1 MRKNNLRMH
10 LKKRRHTFVTQR
22 NRNQSQSRQT
32 MDFTQGKLT
41 KSEWD
46 GIEVPDSHE
55 EQQVYQLI
63 KDGYHDVAIV
73 RNSSQTLLQYMKIA
87 PSDEMHAHMHE
98 LYFKPHVDEMR
109 EAFALSAFETD
120 TDKKKLVKK
129 ADLIRIQNTT
139 SNLDDQKTK
148 IYEFVVL
155 GLVLNLLNNKFPHMY
170 PHWSEHLQGVSE
182 SKRKRAPPV
191 PAAVPSRPKWMYYY
205 YSICLLRRNSIEH
218 MNPHVNAFI
227 NHVVGL
233 VENDF
238 DPAAFIKKAHDF
250 VEKNEFVFKCS
261 DVKLYEHQ
269 KQIFTVFKNDAAPK
283 LVLYIAPTGT
293 GKTLTPI
300 GLSEHYRVIFV
311 CAARH
316 VGLALAKACISAK
329 KRVAFAFGCGSVDN
343 IRLHYYAAK
352 DVVRDRRTGGI
363 RKVDNSVGDNV
374 EIMISDIKSYRHAMY
389 YMNAFNP
396 LNKLLLYWD
405 EPTIT
410 MDYADHAFHALI
422 KDNWTEN
429 IVPNVVL
436 SSATLP
442 QAAEMAPT
450 IMDFQARFSGAQVH
464 SIVSH
469 DCQKTISLVGKDG
482 YVQLPHLMFERYEDM
497 RASAAHCRAN
507 KTLLRYFDLREVVKF
522 VAHVN
527 EGQLWTS
534 ARYAVE
540 RHFSDISDIN
550 MTNIKTYYL
559 ELLEHVQAD
568 RWPDIWAHFQAQRT
582 RAHASNVNVT
592 AQDAHTMTCGPTLFL
607 ANDVEKIARF
617 ALQIA
622 QIPECVMDDLM
633 EIIDH
638 NNAIKDAME
647 ELEREIEDK
656 MEEGETKDDDKDK
669 GKDKGKVK
677 DKKTNKKADD
687 MRFSPEVRRMQEK
700 MDELRQQVKWG
711 ALNDMFVP
719 NRAEH
724 LKRWAPQLSD
734 AAIATATPFTSRVE
748 PEDVERI
755 MVLPIENIWKV
766 LLMMGI
772 GVMTESNSN
781 KTYTEIM
788 KDLAQNQRLY
798 LIIAST
804 DYIYGTNYQFC
815 HGYLGKDLSDIS
827 QEKIIQAL
835 GRIGRNKL
843 QQEYTIRFR
852 DDAHL
857 LKIFQASAVAK
868 PEVVNMARLLSS

>member
-1 MRKNNLRMH
+1 
-10 LKKRRHTFVTQR
+10 
-22 NRNQSQSRQT
+22 

-46 GIEVPDSHE
+46 SVEVPDSHD
-55 EQQVYQLI
+55 EQQIYQLI
-63 KDGYHDVAIV
+63 KDGYHDVGIV
-73 RNSSQTLLQYMKIA
+73 RNANQSLMQYMKITA
-87 PSDEMHAHMHE
+87 SDEMHAHMYE
-98 LYFKPHVDEMR
+98 LYFKQHVDEMR
-109 EAFALSAFETD
+109 EAFAQSAFETD

-129 ADLIRIQNTT
+129 ADLIRIQNTNG
-139 SNLDDQKTK
+139 NLDDQKTK
-148 IYEFVVL
+148 IYEFVL
-155 GLVLNLLNNKFPHMY
+155 LSLLLNLLNNKFPHMY
-170 PHWSEHLQGVSE
+170 PHWLQGTKKKKVPM
-182 SKRKRAPPV
+182 PP
-191 PAAVPSRPKWMYYY
+191 AVPSRPKWMYYY
-205 YSICLLRRNSIEH
+205 YSISMLMRNSIAH
-218 MNPHVNAFI
+218 LNPHVHAFI
-227 NHVVGL
+227 DHVINL
-233 VENDF
+233 VEADF
-238 DPAAFIKKAHDF
+238 DPAEFIKKAHEF
-250 VEKNEFVFKCS
+250 VEKNEYVFKCG

-269 KQIFTVFKNDAAPK
+269 KQIFTAFKNDATPK

-329 KRVAFAFGCGSVDN
+329 KRIAFAFGCGSVDN

-374 EIMISDIKSYRHAMY
+374 EIMISDIKSYKHAMY

-396 LNKLLLYWD
+396 LHKLLLYWD

-410 MDYADHAFHALI
+410 MDYAEHEFHALI
-422 KDNWTEN
+422 KENWTEN

-442 QAAEMAPT
+442 QQAEMAPT
-450 IMDFQARFSGAQVH
+450 IMDFRARFLNAEVH

-469 DCQKTISLVGKDG
+469 DCQKTITLVNKDG
-482 YVQLPHLMFERYEDM
+482 YVQLPHLMFESYEDM
-497 RASAAHCRAN
+497 QASAAHCRTY
-507 KTLLRYFDLREVVKF
+507 KTLLRYFDLKEVVKF
-522 VAHVN
+522 IAHVN

-534 ARYAVE
+534 SRYAVD
-540 RHFSDISDIN
+540 RHFSDIADIN
-550 MTNIKTYYL
+550 MTNIKAYYL
-559 ELLEHVQAD
+559 ELLENVQAD
-568 RWPDIWAHFQAQRT
+568 RWPAIWAHFQTQRA
-582 RAHASNVNVT
+582 RLHASNVNLT
-592 AQDAHTMTCGPTLFL
+592 AQDAHTLTCGPTLFL

-638 NNAIKDAME
+638 NNVIKDEMESLEHEMEDAME
-647 ELEREIEDK
+647 EGNK
-656 MEEGETKDDDKDK
+656 TGDKDK
-669 GKDKGKVK
+669 NDDKAKNGGKDK
-677 DKKTNKKADD
+677 DKKNNRKMDD
-687 MRFSPEVRRMQEK
+687 MRFSPEVRRLQEK
-700 MDELRQQVKWG
+700 IDELRRQVKWG

-724 LKRWAPQLSD
+724 LKRWAPQLTED
-734 AAIATATPFTSRVE
+734 AITSANPFTSRVE

-755 MVLPIENIWKV
+755 MVLRIENIWKV

-772 GVMTESNSN
+772 GVMTDQSNSN

-843 QQEYTIRFR
+843 QQEYSIRFR

-868 PEVVNMARLLSS
+868 PEVVNMARLLRS

>member
-1 MRKNNLRMH
+1 
-10 LKKRRHTFVTQR
+10 
-22 NRNQSQSRQT
+22 

-46 GIEVPDSHE
+46 SVEVPDSHE
-55 EQQVYQLI
+55 EQQIYQLI
-63 KDGYHDVAIV
+63 KDGYSDVGIV
-73 RNSSQTLLQYMKIA
+73 RNSNQSLIQYMKIA
-87 PSDEMHAHMHE
+87 PSDEMHAHMYE
-98 LYFKPHVDEMR
+98 LYFKTHVDEMR
-109 EAFALSAFETD
+109 EAFALTAFETD

-129 ADLIRIQNTT
+129 ADLIRIQNTS
-139 SNLDDQKTK
+139 SNLDEQKSK
-148 IYEFVVL
+148 IYEFVLLVL
-155 GLVLNLLNNKFPHMY
+155 LLNLLNNRFPHMH
-170 PHWSEHLQGVSE
+170 PHWRQHLQGVSE
-182 SKRKRAPPV
+182 SKKKKAPAAPP
-191 PAAVPSRPKWMYYY
+191 PVPSRPKWMYYY
-205 YSICLLRRNSIEH
+205 YSTCLLMRNSIGH
-218 MNPHVNAFI
+218 LNPHVQSFLD
-227 NHVVGL
+227 HVTKL
-233 VENDF
+233 VEADF
-238 DPAAFIKKAHDF
+238 DPAAFIKKAHEF
-250 VEKNEFVFKCS
+250 VEKNEYVFKCS
-261 DVKLYEHQ
+261 DVKLYDHQ
-269 KQIFTVFKNDAAPK
+269 KQIFTVFKNDAVKPK

-329 KRVAFAFGCGSVDN
+329 KRIAFAFGCGSVDN

-374 EIMISDIKSYRHAMY
+374 EIMISDIKSYKHAMY

-396 LNKLLLYWD
+396 LHKLLLYWD

-410 MDYADHAFHALI
+410 MDYAEHEFHALI
-422 KDNWTEN
+422 KDNWAEN

-442 QAAEMAPT
+442 QEAEMAPT
-450 IMDFQARFSGAQVH
+450 IMDFRARFSGAEVH

-469 DCQKTISLVGKDG
+469 DCQKTIALVNKDG
-482 YVQLPHLMFERYEDM
+482 YVQLPHLMFERYDDM
-497 RASAAHCRAN
+497 RASAAHCRAY
-507 KTLLRYFDLREVVKF
+507 KTLLRYFDLSEVVKF
-522 VAHVN
+522 IAHVN
-527 EGQLWTS
+527 EGRLWTAS
-534 ARYAVE
+534 RYAVE
-540 RHFSDISDIN
+540 RHFSDIADIN
-550 MTNIKTYYL
+550 MTNIKLYYL

-568 RWPDIWAHFQAQRT
+568 KWPELYSHFQAQRT
-582 RAHASNVNVT
+582 RMHASNVNMT

-622 QIPECVMDDLM
+622 QIPDCVMDDLM

-647 ELEREIEDK
+647 ALEHQIEDA
-656 MEEGETKDDDKDK
+656 MEEGTKDDKDK
-669 GKDKGKVK
+669 DGSNNKAKDK
-677 DKKTNKKADD
+677 DKKNNKKIDD
-687 MRFSPEVRRMQEK
+687 MRFSPEVRRLQEK
-700 MDELRQQVKWG
+700 IDELRRQVKWG

-724 LKRWAPQLSD
+724 LKRWAPHLTEE
-734 AAIATATPFTSRVE
+734 AIAAMNPFTSHVE

-772 GVMTESNSN
+772 GVMTEHSN

-815 HGYLGKDLSDIS
+815 HGYLGRDLNDIS

-843 QQEYTIRFR
+843 QQEYSIRFR

-857 LKIFQASAVAK
+857 FTIFQASAVAK
-868 PEVVNMARLLSS
+868 PEVVNMARLLRT

>member
-1 MRKNNLRMH
+1 LENVSSRTLAFKNHFANAFKETALNEHNL
-10 LKKRRHTFVTQR
+10 TR
-22 NRNQSQSRQT
+22 N

-46 GIEVPDSHE
+46 SVEVPDSHE
-55 EQQVYQLI
+55 EQQIYQLI
-63 KDGYHDVAIV
+63 KEGYHDVGIV

-87 PSDEMHAHMHE
+87 PSDEMHAHMYE
-98 LYFKPHVDEMR
+98 LYFKMHVDEMR
-109 EAFALSAFETD
+109 EAFGLSAFETD

-129 ADLIRIQNTT
+129 ADLIRIQNTN

-148 IYEFVVL
+148 IYEFVL
-155 GLVLNLLNNKFPHMY
+155 LILLLNLLNNKFPHMY
-170 PHWSEHLQGVSE
+170 PHWRDHVQGAKKKKKV
-182 SKRKRAPPV
+182 PP
-191 PAAVPSRPKWMYYY
+191 PPSVPSRPKWMYYY
-205 YSICLLRRNSIEH
+205 YSICLLMRNSISH
-218 MNPHVNAFI
+218 LNPHVDSFL
-227 NHVVGL
+227 NHVIAL
-233 VENDF
+233 VEADF
-238 DPAAFIKKAHDF
+238 DPAEFIKKAHDY
-250 VEKNEFVFKCS
+250 VEKNEYVFKCG

-269 KQIFTVFKNDAAPK
+269 KQIFTAFKNDAVPK

-300 GLSEHYRVIFV
+300 GLSEHYRIIFV

-329 KRVAFAFGCGSVDN
+329 KRIAFAFGCGSVDN

-374 EIMISDIKSYRHAMY
+374 EIMISDIKSYKHAMY

-410 MDYADHAFHALI
+410 MDYAEHEFHALI

-442 QAAEMAPT
+442 QEAEMAPT
-450 IMDFQARFSGAQVH
+450 IMDFRARFSGAEVH

-469 DCQKTISLVGKDG
+469 DCQKTIALVNKDG
-482 YVQLPHLMFERYEDM
+482 YVQLPHLMFEQYEDM
-497 RASAAHCRAN
+497 RASAAHCRAY

-522 VAHVN
+522 IAHVN

-534 ARYAVE
+534 ARYAVN

-550 MTNIKTYYL
+550 MTNIKAYYL
-559 ELLEHVQAD
+559 ELLENVQAD
-568 RWPDIWAHFQAQRT
+568 RWPAIWTHFQAQRV
-582 RAHASNVNVT
+582 RMHASNVNVT
-592 AQDAHTMTCGPTLFL
+592 AQDAHTLTCGPTLFL
-607 ANDVEKIARF
+607 ANDVEKIAKF

-633 EIIDH
+633 EIIEQ
-638 NNAIKDAME
+638 NNVIKDAME
-647 ELEREIEDK
+647 KLEREMEDA
-656 MEEGETKDDDKDK
+656 MEEDTKGDDKEGNNK
-669 GKDKGKVK
+669 GKDKKN
-677 DKKTNKKADD
+677 NKKADD

-700 MDELRQQVKWG
+700 MDELRRQVKWG

-724 LKRWAPQLSD
+724 LKRWAPHLTED
-734 AAIATATPFTSRVE
+734 AIATMGPFTSRVE

-755 MVLPIENIWKV
+755 MVLRIENIWKV

-772 GVMTESNSN
+772 GVMTEQSNSN

-815 HGYLGKDLSDIS
+815 HGYLGRDLSDIS

-843 QQEYTIRFR
+843 QQEYSIRFR

-868 PEVVNMARLLSS
+868 PEVVNMARLLRS

>member
-1 MRKNNLRMH
+1 
-10 LKKRRHTFVTQR
+10 
-22 NRNQSQSRQT
+22 

-46 GIEVPDSHE
+46 GVEVPDSHD
-55 EQQVYQLI
+55 EQQIYQLI
-63 KDGYHDVAIV
+63 KDGYHNVNIV

-98 LYFKPHVDEMR
+98 LYFKTHVDEMR
-109 EAFALSAFETD
+109 EAFGLSDFETN

-148 IYEFVVL
+148 IYEFILL
-155 GLVLNLLNNKFPHMY
+155 GLLLNLLNNRFPHMY
-170 PHWSEHLQGVSE
+170 PHWKQCVQGVSE
-182 SKRKRAPPV
+182 SKRKRAPPLPATV
-191 PAAVPSRPKWMYYY
+191 PARPKWMYYF

-218 MNPHVNAFI
+218 MNPHVQAFLE
-227 NHVVGL
+227 HVTNL
-233 VENDF
+233 VEADF
-238 DPAAFIKKAHDF
+238 DPAAFIGKAHEY
-250 VEKNEFVFKCS
+250 VEKNEFVFKCG
-261 DVKLYEHQ
+261 DTKLYEHQ
-269 KQIFTVFKNDAAPK
+269 KQIFTAFKNNDTVPK

-293 GKTLTPI
+293 GKTLTPL

-329 KRVAFAFGCGSVDN
+329 KRIAFAFGCSGVEN

-396 LNKLLLYWD
+396 VNKLLLYWD

-410 MDYADHAFHALI
+410 MDYTKHEYHALI
-422 KDNWTEN
+422 QANWKEN

-442 QAAEMAPT
+442 RQAEMAPT
-450 IMDFQARFSGAQVH
+450 IMDFQARFAGAEVH

-469 DCQKTISLVGKDG
+469 DCQKTISLVNKNG
-482 YVQLPHLMFERYEDM
+482 YVQLPHLMFSAYDDM
-497 RASAAHCRAN
+497 RASAAHCRDN

-522 VAHVN
+522 IGHVN
-527 EGQLWTS
+527 EGRLWTS
-534 ARYAVE
+534 ARYAVD
-540 RHFSDISDIN
+540 RHFSDIADIN
-550 MTNIKTYYL
+550 MTNLKVYYL
-559 ELLEHVQAD
+559 ELLENVQAD
-568 RWPDIWAHFQAQRT
+568 KWPAVWAHFQAQRT
-582 RAHASNVNVT
+582 RMHASNVNLT
-592 AQDAHTMTCGPTLFL
+592 AQDAHTLTCGPTLFL
-607 ANDVEKIARF
+607 ANDVEKIAKF

-633 EIIDH
+633 EVIEH
-638 NNAIKDAME
+638 NNVIKDEME
-647 ELEREIEDK
+647 QLEREIEDA
-656 MEEGETKDDDKDK
+656 MEEGDKTNANNDDK
-669 GKDKGKVK
+669 GGNK
-677 DKKTNKKADD
+677 DKKTNKKADA

-700 MDELRQQVKWG
+700 MDELRQRVKWG

-724 LKRWAPQLSD
+724 LKRWAPHLTD
-734 AAIATATPFTSRVE
+734 EAIASASPFTSRVE

-772 GVMTESNSN
+772 GVMTEQSNSN

-815 HGYLGKDLSDIS
+815 HGYLGRDLSNIS

-843 QQEYTIRFR
+843 QQEYSIRFR

-857 LKIFQASAVAK
+857 LQIFQASAVAK
-868 PEVVNMARLLSS
+868 PEVVNMARLLSSSHPNPRV

>member
-1 MRKNNLRMH
+1 MH
-10 LKKRRHTFVTQR
+10 LKKRRHTFITYYPPYQL
-22 NRNQSQSRQT
+22 SHS

-46 GIEVPDSHE
+46 SVEVPDSYD
-55 EQQVYQLI
+55 EQQIYQLI
-63 KDGYHDVAIV
+63 KDGYHDVNIV

-87 PSDEMHAHMHE
+87 ASDEMHAHMHE
-98 LYFKPHVDEMR
+98 LYFKTHVDEMR
-109 EAFALSAFETD
+109 EAFALSEFETD

-129 ADLIRIQNTT
+129 ADLIRIQNTN

-148 IYEFVVL
+148 IYEFVLL
-155 GLVLNLLNNKFPHMY
+155 GLLLNLLNNKFPHMY
-170 PHWSEHLQGVSE
+170 PHWREHVQGV
-182 SKRKRAPPV
+182 KKKRAPPM

-218 MNPHVNAFI
+218 MNPHVQAFI
-227 NHVVGL
+227 DHVIAR
-233 VENDF
+233 VEGDF
-238 DPAAFIKKAHDF
+238 DSAAFIKKAHDY
-250 VEKNEFVFKCS
+250 VEKNEFVFKCG

-269 KQIFTVFKNDAAPK
+269 KQIFTAFKDTATPK

-329 KRVAFAFGCGSVDN
+329 KRIAFAFGCGSVDN

-374 EIMISDIKSYRHAMY
+374 EIMISDIKSYKHAMY

-396 LNKLLLYWD
+396 MNKLLLYWD

-410 MDYADHAFHALI
+410 MDYADHEFHALI
-422 KDNWTEN
+422 KENWTEN

-469 DCQKTISLVGKDG
+469 DCQKTIALVNKDG

-497 RASAAHCRAN
+497 RASAAHCRTY

-522 VAHVN
+522 IAHVN
-527 EGQLWTS
+527 EGRLWTS

-540 RHFSDISDIN
+540 RHFSDIADIN
-550 MTNIKTYYL
+550 MTNIKAYYL
-559 ELLEHVQAD
+559 ELLENVEAD
-568 RWPDIWAHFQAQRT
+568 QWPAIWAHFQAQRT
-582 RAHASNVNVT
+582 RMHASNVNLT

-656 MEEGETKDDDKDK
+656 MEEGDKTKDDDNKGNDKGKGK
-669 GKDKGKVK
+669 GKDKKN
-677 DKKTNKKADD
+677 NKKADD
-687 MRFSPEVRRMQEK
+687 MRFSPEVRRLQEK
-700 MDELRQQVKWG
+700 LDELRQQVQWG

-724 LKRWAPQLSD
+724 LKRWAPHLTEE
-734 AAIATATPFTSRVE
+734 AIAAMGPFTSRVE

-843 QQEYTIRFR
+843 QQEYSIRFR

-868 PEVVNMARLLSS
+868 PEVVNMARLFSS

>member
-1 MRKNNLRMH
+1 
-10 LKKRRHTFVTQR
+10 
-22 NRNQSQSRQT
+22 

-46 GIEVPDSHE
+46 GVEVPDSHE
-55 EQQVYQLI
+55 EQQIYRLI
-63 KDGYHDVAIV
+63 KDGYTDVGIV
-73 RNSSQTLLQYMKIA
+73 RNSNQSLMQYMKIS
-87 PSDEMHAHMHE
+87 PSDEMHAHMYE
-98 LYFKPHVDEMR
+98 LYFKTHVDEMR
-109 EAFALSAFETD
+109 EAFALTTFETD

-129 ADLIRIQNTT
+129 ADLIRIQNTS
-139 SNLDDQKTK
+139 SNLDEQKSK
-148 IYEFVVL
+148 IYEFVLL
-155 GLVLNLLNNKFPHMY
+155 GLLLNLLNNRFPHMY
-170 PHWSEHLQGVSE
+170 PHWRDHVQG
-182 SKRKRAPPV
+182 SKKKKTPAAPP
-191 PAAVPSRPKWMYYY
+191 PVPSRPKWMYYY
-205 YSICLLRRNSIEH
+205 YSTCLLMRNSIGH
-218 MNPHVNAFI
+218 LNPHVQAFLD
-227 NHVVGL
+227 HVTKL
-233 VENDF
+233 VEADF
-238 DPAAFIKKAHDF
+238 DPAAFIKKAHEF
-250 VEKNEFVFKCS
+250 VEKNEYVFKCS
-261 DVKLYEHQ
+261 DVKLYDHQ
-269 KQIFTVFKNDAAPK
+269 KQIFTVFKNDAGALAKPK

-329 KRVAFAFGCGSVDN
+329 KRIAFAFGCGSVDN

-374 EIMISDIKSYRHAMY
+374 EIMISDIKSYKHAMY

-396 LNKLLLYWD
+396 LHKLLLYWD

-410 MDYADHAFHALI
+410 MDYADHEFHALI
-422 KDNWTEN
+422 KENWTEN
-429 IVPNVVL
+429 IIPNVVL

-442 QAAEMAPT
+442 QEAEMAPT
-450 IMDFQARFSGAQVH
+450 IMDFRARFSGAEVH

-469 DCQKTISLVGKDG
+469 DCQKTIALVNKDG
-482 YVQLPHLMFERYEDM
+482 YVQLPHLMFEHYDDM
-497 RASAAHCRAN
+497 RASAAHCRAY
-507 KTLLRYFDLREVVKF
+507 KTLLRYFDLIEVVKF
-522 VAHVN
+522 IAHVN

-540 RHFSDISDIN
+540 RHFSDIGDIN
-550 MTNIKTYYL
+550 MTNIKLYYL

-568 RWPDIWAHFQAQRT
+568 RWPELYSHFQAQRT
-582 RAHASNVNVT
+582 RMHASNVNMT

-647 ELEREIEDK
+647 GLEQQIEDA
-656 MEEGETKDDDKDK
+656 MEEGTKDDKDK
-669 GKDKGKVK
+669 DGANNKAKDK
-677 DKKTNKKADD
+677 DKKNNKKIDD
-687 MRFSPEVRRMQEK
+687 MRFSPEVRRLQEK
-700 MDELRQQVKWG
+700 IDELRRQVKWG

-724 LKRWAPQLSD
+724 LKRWAPHLTEE
-734 AAIATATPFTSRVE
+734 AIAAMNPFTSQVE

-772 GVMTESNSN
+772 GVMTEHSN

-843 QQEYTIRFR
+843 QQEYSIRFR

-857 LKIFQASAVAK
+857 FTIFQASAVAK
-868 PEVVNMARLLSS
+868 PEVVNMARLLRT

>member
-1 MRKNNLRMH
+1 
-10 LKKRRHTFVTQR
+10 
-22 NRNQSQSRQT
+22 

-46 GIEVPDSHE
+46 SVEVPDSHDE
-55 EQQVYQLI
+55 RQIYQLI
-63 KDGYHDVAIV
+63 KDGYHDVSIV
-73 RNSSQTLLQYMKIA
+73 RNANQSLMQYMKIA
-87 PSDEMHAHMHE
+87 PSDEMHAHMYE
-98 LYFKPHVDEMR
+98 LYFKTHVDEMR
-109 EAFALSAFETD
+109 EAFGLSAFETD

-129 ADLIRIQNTT
+129 ADLIRIQNTN

-148 IYEFVVL
+148 IYEFVL
-155 GLVLNLLNNKFPHMY
+155 LILLLNLLNNKFPHMY
-170 PHWSEHLQGVSE
+170 PHWRDHVQGTKKKKV
-182 SKRKRAPPV
+182 PM

-205 YSICLLRRNSIEH
+205 YSISMLVRNSIAH
-218 MNPHVNAFI
+218 LNPHVQAFI
-227 NHVVGL
+227 DHVTKL
-233 VENDF
+233 VEADF
-238 DPAAFIKKAHDF
+238 DPAEFIKKAHEF
-250 VEKNEFVFKCS
+250 VEKNEYVFKCG

-269 KQIFTVFKNDAAPK
+269 KQIFTAFKNDTTPK

-329 KRVAFAFGCGSVDN
+329 KRIAFAFGCGSVDN

-374 EIMISDIKSYRHAMY
+374 EIMISDIKSYKHAMY

-396 LNKLLLYWD
+396 LHKLLLYWD

-410 MDYADHAFHALI
+410 MDYAEHEFHALI
-422 KDNWTEN
+422 KENWTEN

-442 QAAEMAPT
+442 QQAEMAPT
-450 IMDFQARFSGAQVH
+450 IMDFRARFSGAEVH

-469 DCQKTISLVGKDG
+469 DCQKTITLVNKDG
-482 YVQLPHLMFERYEDM
+482 HVQLPHLMFESYTDM
-497 RASAAHCRAN
+497 RASAAHCRVY
-507 KTLLRYFDLREVVKF
+507 KTLLRYFDLKEVVKF
-522 VAHVN
+522 IAHVN

-534 ARYAVE
+534 ERYAVD
-540 RHFSDISDIN
+540 RHFSDIADIN
-550 MTNIKTYYL
+550 MTNIKAYYL
-559 ELLEHVQAD
+559 ELLENVQAD
-568 RWPDIWAHFQAQRT
+568 RWPEIWAHFQAQRV
-582 RAHASNVNVT
+582 RLHASNVNLT
-592 AQDAHTMTCGPTLFL
+592 AQDAHTLTCGPTLFL

-622 QIPECVMDDLM
+622 QIPDCVMDDLM

-647 ELEREIEDK
+647 VLEHEMEDA
-656 MEEGETKDDDKDK
+656 MEEGSNDKDDDKVS
-669 GKDKGKVK
+669 GKDK
-677 DKKTNKKADD
+677 DKKNNRKMDD
-687 MRFSPEVRRMQEK
+687 MRFSPEVRRLQEK
-700 MDELRQQVKWG
+700 IDELRRQVKWG

-724 LKRWAPQLSD
+724 LKRWAPQLTED
-734 AAIATATPFTSRVE
+734 AVAAANPFTSRVE

-755 MVLPIENIWKV
+755 MVLRIENIWKV

-772 GVMTESNSN
+772 GVMTEHSNSN

-815 HGYLGKDLSDIS
+815 HGYLGRDLSDIS

-843 QQEYTIRFR
+843 QQEYSIRFR

-868 PEVVNMARLLSS
+868 PEVVNMARLLRS

>member
-1 MRKNNLRMH
+1 
-10 LKKRRHTFVTQR
+10 
-22 NRNQSQSRQT
+22 

-46 GIEVPDSHE
+46 SVEVPDSHD
-55 EQQVYQLI
+55 EQQIYQLI
-63 KDGYHDVAIV
+63 KNGYHDVNIV
-73 RNSSQTLLQYMKIA
+73 RNPNQTLMQYMKIA
-87 PSDEMHAHMHE
+87 SSDEMHAHMYE
-98 LYFKPHVDEMR
+98 TYFKTHVDEMC
-109 EAFALSAFETD
+109 EAFALSDFETD
-120 TDKKKLVKK
+120 ANKKLTVKK
-129 ADLIRIQNTT
+129 ADLIRIQNTN
-139 SNLDDQKTK
+139 SNLEDQKTK
-148 IYEFVVL
+148 IFEFVLL
-155 GLVLNLLNNKFPHMY
+155 GLSLNLLNNKLPHMY
-170 PHWSEHLQGVSE
+170 PHWRNHLQGVSE
-182 SKRKRAPPV
+182 SKKKRAPPI
-191 PAAVPSRPKWMYYY
+191 PPAVPSRPKWMYYY
-205 YSICLLRRNSIEH
+205 YSICLLRRNRIEQ

-227 NHVVGL
+227 DHVIAL
-233 VENDF
+233 VEADF
-238 DPAAFIKKAHDF
+238 DPAAFITRAHEY
-250 VEKNEFVFKCS
+250 VEKNEFVFKCG
-261 DVKLYEHQ
+261 DVKLYDHQ
-269 KQIFTVFKNDAAPK
+269 KQIFTVFKDDTAPK

-300 GLSEHYRVIFV
+300 GLSEQYRVIFV

-329 KRVAFAFGCGSVDN
+329 KRIAFAFGCGSVDN

-374 EIMISDIKSYRHAMY
+374 EIMISDIKSYRHAMH

-410 MDYADHAFHALI
+410 MDYADHDFHSLI
-422 KDNWTEN
+422 KANWTEN

-442 QAAEMAPT
+442 QQAEMAPT
-450 IMDFQARFSGAQVH
+450 IMDFQARFLRAQVH

-469 DCQKTISLVGKDG
+469 DCQKTISLVNKDG
-482 YVQLPHLMFERYEDM
+482 YVQLPHLMFERYEEM

-522 VAHVN
+522 IAHVN
-527 EGQLWTS
+527 EQRLWSS
-534 ARYAVE
+534 ARYAVD

-550 MTNIKTYYL
+550 MTNIKAYYL
-559 ELLEHVQAD
+559 ELLENVQPD

-582 RAHASNVNVT
+582 RMHASNVNFS
-592 AQDAHTMTCGPTLFL
+592 AQDAHTLTCGPTLFL
-607 ANDVEKIARF
+607 ANDVEKIGKF

-633 EIIDH
+633 GIIEH

-656 MEEGETKDDDKDK
+656 MEEGNNDDETKE
-669 GKDKGKVK
+669 
-677 DKKTNKKADD
+677 KKHNKKVAD
-687 MRFSPEVRRMQEK
+687 MRFSPEVKRLQEK
-700 MDELRQQVKWG
+700 VDELRQQVKWG

-724 LKRWAPQLSD
+724 LKRWAPHLTD
-734 AAIATATPFTSRVE
+734 EDIASASPFTSQVE

-772 GVMTESNSN
+772 GVMTEQSNSN

-788 KDLAQNQRLY
+788 KELAQNQRLY

-815 HGYLGKDLSDIS
+815 HGYLGKDLSNIT

-843 QQEYTIRFR
+843 QQEYSIRFR

-857 LKIFQASAVAK
+857 VQIFQASATAK
-868 PEVVNMARLLSS
+868 PEVVNMARLFSR

>member
-1 MRKNNLRMH
+1 
-10 LKKRRHTFVTQR
+10 
-22 NRNQSQSRQT
+22 

-46 GIEVPDSHE
+46 SVEVPDSHDE
-55 EQQVYQLI
+55 RQIYQLI
-63 KDGYHDVAIV
+63 KDGYHDVGIV
-73 RNSSQTLLQYMKIA
+73 RNANQSLMQYMKIA
-87 PSDEMHAHMHE
+87 PSDEMHAHMYE
-98 LYFKPHVDEMR
+98 LYFKTHVDEMR
-109 EAFALSAFETD
+109 EAFGLSAFETD

-129 ADLIRIQNTT
+129 ADLIRIQNTN

-148 IYEFVVL
+148 IYEFVL
-155 GLVLNLLNNKFPHMY
+155 LILLLNLLNNKFPHMY
-170 PHWSEHLQGVSE
+170 PHWRDHVQGTKKKKV
-182 SKRKRAPPV
+182 PM

-205 YSICLLRRNSIEH
+205 YSINMLVRNSIAH
-218 MNPHVNAFI
+218 LNPHVQAFI
-227 NHVVGL
+227 DHVINL
-233 VENDF
+233 VEADF
-238 DPAAFIKKAHDF
+238 DPAEFIKKAHEF
-250 VEKNEFVFKCS
+250 VEKNEYVFKCG

-269 KQIFTVFKNDAAPK
+269 KQIFTAFKNDTTPK

-329 KRVAFAFGCGSVDN
+329 KRIAFAFGCGSVDN

-374 EIMISDIKSYRHAMY
+374 EIMISDIKSYKHAMY

-396 LNKLLLYWD
+396 LHKLLLYWD

-410 MDYADHAFHALI
+410 MDYAEHEFHALI
-422 KDNWTEN
+422 KENWTEN

-442 QAAEMAPT
+442 QQAEMAPT
-450 IMDFQARFSGAQVH
+450 IMDFRARFSGAEVH

-469 DCQKTISLVGKDG
+469 DCQKTITLVNKDG
-482 YVQLPHLMFERYEDM
+482 HVQLPHLMFESYTDM
-497 RASAAHCRAN
+497 RASAAHCRAY
-507 KTLLRYFDLREVVKF
+507 KTLLRYFDLKEVVKF
-522 VAHVN
+522 IAHVN

-534 ARYAVE
+534 SRYAVD
-540 RHFSDISDIN
+540 RHFSDIADIN
-550 MTNIKTYYL
+550 MTNIKAYYL
-559 ELLEHVQAD
+559 ELLENVQAD
-568 RWPDIWAHFQAQRT
+568 RWPKIWAHFQAQRV
-582 RAHASNVNVT
+582 RLHASNVNLT
-592 AQDAHTMTCGPTLFL
+592 AQDAHTLTCGPTLFL

-622 QIPECVMDDLM
+622 QIPDCVMDDLM

-647 ELEREIEDK
+647 VLEHEMEDA
-656 MEEGETKDDDKDK
+656 MEEGSNDKDDDKVK
-669 GKDKGKVK
+669 NGGGKDK
-677 DKKTNKKADD
+677 DKKNNRKMDD
-687 MRFSPEVRRMQEK
+687 MRFSPEVRRLQEK
-700 MDELRQQVKWG
+700 IDELRRQVKWG

-724 LKRWAPQLSD
+724 LKRWAPQLTED
-734 AAIATATPFTSRVE
+734 AVAAANPFTSRVE

-755 MVLPIENIWKV
+755 MVLRIENIWKV

-772 GVMTESNSN
+772 GVMTEHSNSN

-843 QQEYTIRFR
+843 QQEYSIRFR

-868 PEVVNMARLLSS
+868 PEVVNMARLFSS

>member
-1 MRKNNLRMH
+1 
-10 LKKRRHTFVTQR
+10 
-22 NRNQSQSRQT
+22 

-46 GIEVPDSHE
+46 GVEVPDSHD
-55 EQQVYQLI
+55 EQQIYQLI
-63 KDGYHDVAIV
+63 KDGYHDVGIV
-73 RNSSQTLLQYMKIA
+73 RNASQTLLQYMKIA
-87 PSDEMHAHMHE
+87 PSDEMHAHMYE
-98 LYFKPHVDEMR
+98 LYFKTHVDEMR
-109 EAFALSAFETD
+109 EAFGLSAFETD

-129 ADLIRIQNTT
+129 ADLIRIQNTN

-148 IYEFVVL
+148 IYEFILL
-155 GLVLNLLNNKFPHMY
+155 GLLLNLLNNRFPHMY
-170 PHWSEHLQGVSE
+170 PHWRDHVQGA
-182 SKRKRAPPV
+182 KKKRALPPM
-191 PAAVPSRPKWMYYY
+191 PAPVPSRPKWMYYY
-205 YSICLLRRNSIEH
+205 YSICLLRRNQIEH
-218 MNPHVNAFI
+218 LNPHVQSFL
-227 NHVVGL
+227 NHVIAL
-233 VENDF
+233 VEPEF
-238 DPAAFIKKAHDF
+238 DPAAFIKKAHEF
-250 VEKNEFVFKCS
+250 VEKNEYVFKCG
-261 DVKLYEHQ
+261 DTKLYEHQ
-269 KQIFTVFKNDAAPK
+269 KQIFTAFKHDATPK

-300 GLSEHYRVIFV
+300 GLSEQYRVIFV

-329 KRVAFAFGCGSVDN
+329 KRIAFAFGCGSADN

-374 EIMISDIKSYRHAMY
+374 EIMISDIRSYKHAMY

-410 MDYADHAFHALI
+410 MDYADHEFHSVI
-422 KDNWTEN
+422 KDNWAEN

-442 QAAEMAPT
+442 QEAEMAPT
-450 IMDFQARFSGAQVH
+450 IMAFRARFAGAEVH

-469 DCQKTISLVGKDG
+469 DCQKTIALVNKDG
-482 YVQLPHLMFERYEDM
+482 YVQLPHLMFEQYEDM
-497 RASAAHCRAN
+497 RASAAHCRAY

-522 VAHVN
+522 IAHVN

-540 RHFSDISDIN
+540 RHFTDIADIN
-550 MTNIKTYYL
+550 MTNIKAYYL
-559 ELLEHVQAD
+559 ELLENVQAD
-568 RWPDIWAHFQAQRT
+568 RWPAIWAHMQAQRT
-582 RAHASNVNVT
+582 RMHASNVNLT
-592 AQDAHTMTCGPTLFL
+592 AQDAHTLTCGPTLFL
-607 ANDVEKIARF
+607 ANDVEKVAKF

-647 ELEREIEDK
+647 ELERDMEDA
-656 MEEGETKDDDKDK
+656 MEEGDNNTNNTNNTNNNNNNKA
-669 GKDKGKVK
+669 K

-700 MDELRQQVKWG
+700 MDELRRQVKWG

-724 LKRWAPQLSD
+724 LKRWAPHLGD
-734 AAIATATPFTSRVE
+734 DAIAAMAPFTSRVE

-766 LLMMGI
+766 LLMMGV
-772 GVMTESNSN
+772 GVMTDQSNSN

-843 QQEYTIRFR
+843 QQDYSIRFR

-857 LKIFQASAVAK
+857 LKIFQASATAK
-868 PEVVNMARLLSS
+868 PEVVNMARLLS

>member
-1 MRKNNLRMH
+1 
-10 LKKRRHTFVTQR
+10 
-22 NRNQSQSRQT
+22 

-46 GIEVPDSHE
+46 GVEVPDSHD
-55 EQQVYQLI
+55 EQQIYQLI
-63 KDGYHDVAIV
+63 KDGYHDVGIV
-73 RNSSQTLLQYMKIA
+73 RNANQSLMQYMKIA
-87 PSDEMHAHMHE
+87 ASDEMHAHMYE
-98 LYFKPHVDEMR
+98 LYFKTHVDEMR
-109 EAFALSAFETD
+109 EAFGQSAFEPN

-129 ADLIRIQNTT
+129 ADLIRIQNTN

-148 IYEFVVL
+148 IYEFVL
-155 GLVLNLLNNKFPHMY
+155 LSLLLNLLNNKFPHMY
-170 PHWSEHLQGVSE
+170 PHWLQGTNKKKKVPM
-182 SKRKRAPPV
+182 PPV
-191 PAAVPSRPKWMYYY
+191 VPSRSKWMYYY
-205 YSICLLRRNSIEH
+205 YSISMLMRNSITH
-218 MNPHVNAFI
+218 LNPHVQAFI
-227 NHVVGL
+227 DHVIKL
-233 VENDF
+233 VEDDF
-238 DPAAFIKKAHDF
+238 EPAAFISKAHEY
-250 VEKNEFVFKCS
+250 VEKNEYVFKCG
-261 DVKLYEHQ
+261 DVKLYDHQ
-269 KQIFTVFKNDAAPK
+269 KQIFTAFKNDATPK

-329 KRVAFAFGCGSVDN
+329 KRIAFAFGCGSVDN

-374 EIMISDIKSYRHAMY
+374 EIMICDIKSYKHAMH

-396 LNKLLLYWD
+396 LHKLLLYWD

-410 MDYADHAFHALI
+410 MDYADHEFHALI

-429 IVPNVVL
+429 IVPNVVM

-442 QAAEMAPT
+442 QQAEMAPT
-450 IMDFQARFSGAQVH
+450 IMDFRARFSGAEVH

-469 DCQKTISLVGKDG
+469 DCQKTISLVNKDG
-482 YVQLPHLMFERYEDM
+482 HVQLPHLMFEKHDDM
-497 RASAAHCRAN
+497 RASAAHCRAY
-507 KTLLRYFDLREVVKF
+507 KTLLRYFDLKEVVKF
-522 VAHVN
+522 IGHVN
-527 EGQLWTS
+527 EGRLWTS
-534 ARYAVE
+534 ERYAVE
-540 RHFSDISDIN
+540 RHFSDIADIN
-550 MTNIKTYYL
+550 MTNIKAYYL
-559 ELLEHVQAD
+559 ELLENVQAD
-568 RWPDIWAHFQAQRT
+568 RWPDVYAHFQVQRA
-582 RAHASNVNVT
+582 RMHASNVNLT
-592 AQDAHTMTCGPTLFL
+592 AQDAHTLTCGPTLFL

-633 EIIDH
+633 EIIEH
-638 NNAIKDAME
+638 NNGIKNEMEALERQME
-647 ELEREIEDK
+647 EESKNGDK
-656 MEEGETKDDDKDK
+656 DNDKDNDKVGGKDKDK
-669 GKDKGKVK
+669 KH
-677 DKKTNKKADD
+677 NKKMDD
-687 MRFSPEVRRMQEK
+687 LRFSPEVRRLQDK
-700 MDELRQQVKWG
+700 IDELRGQVKWG

-719 NRAEH
+719 NRTEH
-724 LKRWAPQLSD
+724 LNRWAPHLTED
-734 AAIATATPFTSRVE
+734 AIAAMNPFTSRVE

-755 MVLPIENIWKV
+755 MVLRIENIWKV

-772 GVMTESNSN
+772 GVMTEQSNSN
-781 KTYTEIM
+781 KTYTEIL

-815 HGYLGKDLSDIS
+815 HGYLGKDLNDIS

-843 QQEYTIRFR
+843 QQEYSIRFR

-868 PEVVNMARLLSS
+868 PEVVNMARLLRSH

>member
-1 MRKNNLRMH
+1 
-10 LKKRRHTFVTQR
+10 
-22 NRNQSQSRQT
+22 
-32 MDFTQGKLT
+32 MDFAQGKLT

-46 GIEVPDSHE
+46 SVEVPDSHE
-55 EQQVYQLI
+55 EQQIYQLI
-63 KDGYHDVAIV
+63 KDGFNNVGIV
-73 RNSSQTLLQYMKIA
+73 RNASQTLLQYMKIA
-87 PSDEMHAHMHE
+87 PSDEMHAHMYE
-98 LYFKPHVDEMR
+98 LYFKTLVDEMR
-109 EAFALSAFETD
+109 EAFVLCQFETD

-129 ADLIRIQNTT
+129 ADLIRIQNTN
-139 SNLDDQKTK
+139 SNLEDQKTK
-148 IYEFVVL
+148 IHEYIL
-155 GLVLNLLNNKFPHMY
+155 LRLLLNLLNSKFPHMY
-170 PHWSEHLQGVSE
+170 PHWKNCVEGVSE
-182 SKRKRAPPV
+182 SKRKKVQAPT
-191 PAAVPSRPKWMYYY
+191 AVPSRPKWMYYH
-205 YSICLLRRNSIEH
+205 YSICLIMRNSLTH
-218 MNPHVNAFI
+218 LNPHVHAFI
-227 NHVVGL
+227 NYVINL
-233 VENDF
+233 VEADF
-238 DPAAFIKKAHDF
+238 DSAAFIKKAHEF
-250 VEKNEFVFKCS
+250 VEKNEFVFKCG

-269 KQIFTVFKNDAAPK
+269 KQIFTVFKNNDAFKPK

-329 KRVAFAFGCGSVDN
+329 KRIAFAFGCGSVDN

-374 EIMISDIKSYRHAMY
+374 EIMISDIKSYRHAMH

-396 LNKLLLYWD
+396 IHKLLLYWD

-410 MDYADHAFHALI
+410 MDYADHEFHSVI
-422 KDNWTEN
+422 KANWTEN

-442 QAAEMAPT
+442 QQAEMAPT
-450 IMDFQARFSGAQVH
+450 IMDFQARFLNAEVH

-469 DCQKTISLVGKDG
+469 DCQKTISLVNKDG
-482 YVQLPHLMFERYEDM
+482 YVQLPHLMFEGYDDM
-497 RASAAHCRAN
+497 RASAAHCRTY

-522 VAHVN
+522 IAHVN
-527 EGQLWTS
+527 EGRLWTS

-540 RHFSDISDIN
+540 RHFSDIADIN
-550 MTNIKTYYL
+550 MTNIKAYYL
-559 ELLEHVQAD
+559 ELLENVQAD
-568 RWPDIWAHFQAQRT
+568 RWPELWAHFQAQRT
-582 RAHASNVNVT
+582 RMHASNVSIT
-592 AQDAHTMTCGPTLFL
+592 AQDAHTLTCGPTLFL
-607 ANDVEKIARF
+607 ANDVEKIAKF

-638 NNAIKDAME
+638 NNGIKDAMA

-656 MEEGETKDDDKDK
+656 IEEGTAKTGGDKDK
-669 GKDKGKVK
+669 DKDK
-677 DKKTNKKADD
+677 DKKYSKKVDD
-687 MRFSPEVRRMQEK
+687 IQFSPEVRRMKEK
-700 MDELRQQVKWG
+700 MDDLRQQVKWG

-724 LKRWAPQLSD
+724 LKRWAPHLSD
-734 AAIATATPFTSRVE
+734 EEIASTSPFTSRVE

-772 GVMTESNSN
+772 GVMTEQANSN

-843 QQEYTIRFR
+843 QQEYSIRFR

-857 LKIFQASAVAK
+857 VQIFQASAVAK
-868 PEVVNMARLLSS
+868 PEVVNMARLFSS

>member
-1 MRKNNLRMH
+1 MNAFKETAVFILTITTTETNP
-10 LKKRRHTFVTQR
+10 
-22 NRNQSQSRQT
+22 

-46 GIEVPDSHE
+46 SVEVPDSYE
-55 EQQVYQLI
+55 EQQIYQLI
-63 KDGYHDVAIV
+63 KEGYHDVGIV
-73 RNSSQTLLQYMKIA
+73 RNSSQTLLQYIKIA
-87 PSDEMHAHMHE
+87 PSDEMHAHMFE
-98 LYFKPHVDEMR
+98 LYFKTHVDEMC
-109 EAFALSAFETD
+109 EAFCLSGFKTD

-129 ADLIRIQNTT
+129 ADLIRIQNTN

-148 IYEFVVL
+148 IYEFVLL
-155 GLVLNLLNNKFPHMY
+155 GLLLNLLNNKFPHMY
-170 PHWSEHLQGVSE
+170 PHWREHLQGVSE
-182 SKRKRAPPV
+182 SKKKRAPPM
-191 PAAVPSRPKWMYYY
+191 PAPIPSRAKWMYYY
-205 YSICLLRRNSIEH
+205 YSICLLMRNSISH
-218 MNPHVNAFI
+218 LNPHVHAFLD
-227 NHVVGL
+227 HVVEL
-233 VENDF
+233 VEADF
-238 DPAAFIKKAHDF
+238 DPAAFIVRSHEF
-250 VEKNEFVFKCS
+250 VEKNEFVFKCG
-261 DVKLYEHQ
+261 DVKLYDHQ
-269 KQIFTVFKNDAAPK
+269 KQIFTVFKNDTAPK

-329 KRVAFAFGCGSVDN
+329 KRIAFAFGCSSVDN

-374 EIMISDIKSYRHAMY
+374 EIMISDVKSYKHAMY

-396 LNKLLLYWD
+396 LHKLLMYWD

-410 MDYADHAFHALI
+410 MDYAEHEFHPVI

-442 QAAEMAPT
+442 QEAEMAPT
-450 IMDFQARFSGAQVH
+450 IMDFRSRFSGAEVH

-469 DCQKTISLVGKDG
+469 DCQKTISLVNKDG

-497 RASAAHCRAN
+497 RSSVAHCRTY

-522 VAHVN
+522 IAHVN
-527 EGQLWTS
+527 EGKLWSS
-534 ARYAVE
+534 ARYAVD
-540 RHFSDISDIN
+540 RHFSDIADIN
-550 MTNIKTYYL
+550 MTNIKVYYL
-559 ELLEHVQAD
+559 ELLENVQSD
-568 RWPDIWAHFQAQRT
+568 RWPEIYAHFQVQRT
-582 RAHASNVNVT
+582 RMHASNVNLT
-592 AQDAHTMTCGPTLFL
+592 AQDAHTLTCGPTLFL
-607 ANDVEKIARF
+607 ANDVEKIAKF

-633 EIIDH
+633 EIIEH
-638 NNAIKDAME
+638 NNVIKNEME
-647 ELEREIEDK
+647 ELQRDIEDK
-656 MEEGETKDDDKDK
+656 MEEGNPNDNEKEGGKDKDK
-669 GKDKGKVK
+669 KEN
-677 DKKTNKKADD
+677 DKKKNKKMDE
-687 MRFSPEVRRMQEK
+687 MRFSPEVRRMQDK
-700 MDELRQQVKWG
+700 MDELRRQVKWG

-724 LKRWAPQLSD
+724 LKRWAPHLSEE
-734 AAIATATPFTSRVE
+734 AIAATNPFTSQVE

-755 MVLPIENIWKV
+755 MVLRIENIWKV

-772 GVMTESNSN
+772 GVMTENSNSN

-843 QQEYTIRFR
+843 QQEYSIRFR

-857 LKIFQASAVAK
+857 LKIFQASTVDK
-868 PEVVNMARLLSS
+868 PEVVNMARLLRS

>member
-1 MRKNNLRMH
+1 
-10 LKKRRHTFVTQR
+10 
-22 NRNQSQSRQT
+22 

-46 GIEVPDSHE
+46 SVEVPDSHE
-55 EQQVYQLI
+55 EQQIYQLI
-63 KDGYHDVAIV
+63 KDGYSDVGIV
-73 RNSSQTLLQYMKIA
+73 RNSNQSLMQYMKIA
-87 PSDEMHAHMHE
+87 PSDEMHAHMYE
-98 LYFKPHVDEMR
+98 LYFKTHVDEMR
-109 EAFALSAFETD
+109 EAFALTFETD

-129 ADLIRIQNTT
+129 ADLIRIQNTS
-139 SNLDDQKTK
+139 SNLDEQKSK
-148 IYEFVVL
+148 IYEFVLLVL
-155 GLVLNLLNNKFPHMY
+155 LLNLLNNRFPHMH
-170 PHWSEHLQGVSE
+170 PHWRQHLQGVSE
-182 SKRKRAPPV
+182 SKKKKAPAAPP
-191 PAAVPSRPKWMYYY
+191 PVPSRPKWMYYY
-205 YSICLLRRNSIEH
+205 YSTCLLMRNSIGH
-218 MNPHVNAFI
+218 LNPHVQSFLD
-227 NHVVGL
+227 HVTKL
-233 VENDF
+233 VEADF
-238 DPAAFIKKAHDF
+238 DSSAFIKKAHEF
-250 VEKNEFVFKCS
+250 VEKNEYVFKCS
-261 DVKLYEHQ
+261 DVKLYDHQ
-269 KQIFTVFKNDAAPK
+269 KQIFTVFKNDAVKPK

-329 KRVAFAFGCGSVDN
+329 KRIAFAFGCGSVDN

-374 EIMISDIKSYRHAMY
+374 EIMISDIKSYKHAMY

-396 LNKLLLYWD
+396 LHKLLLYWD

-410 MDYADHAFHALI
+410 MDYAEHEFHALI
-422 KDNWTEN
+422 KDNWAEN

-442 QAAEMAPT
+442 QEAEMAPT
-450 IMDFQARFSGAQVH
+450 IMDFRARFSGAEVH

-469 DCQKTISLVGKDG
+469 DCQKTIALVNKDG
-482 YVQLPHLMFERYEDM
+482 YVQLPHLMFERYDDM
-497 RASAAHCRAN
+497 RASAAHCRAY
-507 KTLLRYFDLREVVKF
+507 KTLLRYFDLSEVVKF
-522 VAHVN
+522 IAHVN
-527 EGQLWTS
+527 EGRLWTAS
-534 ARYAVE
+534 RYAVE
-540 RHFSDISDIN
+540 RHFSDIADIN
-550 MTNIKTYYL
+550 MTNIKLYYL

-568 RWPDIWAHFQAQRT
+568 KWPELYSHFQAQRT
-582 RAHASNVNVT
+582 RMHASNVNMT

-622 QIPECVMDDLM
+622 QIPDCVMDDLM

-647 ELEREIEDK
+647 ELEHQIEDA
-656 MEEGETKDDDKDK
+656 MEEGTKDDKDK
-669 GKDKGKVK
+669 DGSNNKAKDK
-677 DKKTNKKADD
+677 DKKNNKKIDD
-687 MRFSPEVRRMQEK
+687 MRFSPEVRRLQEK
-700 MDELRQQVKWG
+700 IDELRRQVKWG

-724 LKRWAPQLSD
+724 LKRWAPHLTEE
-734 AAIATATPFTSRVE
+734 AIAAMNPFTSHVE

-772 GVMTESNSN
+772 GVMTEHSN

-815 HGYLGKDLSDIS
+815 HGYLGRDLNDIS

-843 QQEYTIRFR
+843 QQEYSIRFR

-857 LKIFQASAVAK
+857 FTIFQASAVAK
-868 PEVVNMARLLSS
+868 PEVVNMARLLRT

>member
-1 MRKNNLRMH
+1 
-10 LKKRRHTFVTQR
+10 
-22 NRNQSQSRQT
+22 

-46 GIEVPDSHE
+46 SAEVPDSHE
-55 EQQVYQLI
+55 EQQIYQLI
-63 KDGYHDVAIV
+63 KEGYHDVGIV

-87 PSDEMHAHMHE
+87 ASDEMHAHMYE
-98 LYFKPHVDEMR
+98 LYFKTHVDEMR
-109 EAFALSAFETD
+109 EAFGLSAFETD

-129 ADLIRIQNTT
+129 ADLIRIQNTN

-148 IYEFVVL
+148 IYEFVL
-155 GLVLNLLNNKFPHMY
+155 LSLLLNLLNNRFPHMY
-170 PHWSEHLQGVSE
+170 PHWRDHVQGMSE
-182 SKRKRAPPV
+182 SKKKKVPV
-191 PAAVPSRPKWMYYY
+191 PTVVPSRPKWMYYY
-205 YSICLLRRNSIEH
+205 YSICLLRRNSISQL
-218 MNPHVNAFI
+218 NPHVHAFLD
-227 NHVVGL
+227 HVIAL
-233 VENDF
+233 VEDDF
-238 DPAAFIKKAHDF
+238 DPAAFINKAHDY
-250 VEKNEFVFKCS
+250 VEKNEFVFKCG

-269 KQIFTVFKNDAAPK
+269 KQIFTAFKNDTVPK

-329 KRVAFAFGCGSVDN
+329 KRIAFAFGCGSVDN

-374 EIMISDIKSYRHAMY
+374 EIMISDIKSYKHAMY

-410 MDYADHAFHALI
+410 MDYAEHEFHAII
-422 KDNWTEN
+422 KENWTEN

-442 QAAEMAPT
+442 QEAEMAPT
-450 IMDFQARFSGAQVH
+450 IMDFRARFSGAEVH

-469 DCQKTISLVGKDG
+469 DCQKTIALVNKDG
-482 YVQLPHLMFERYEDM
+482 YVQLPHLMFESYEDM
-497 RASAAHCRAN
+497 RASAAHCRSY

-522 VAHVN
+522 IAHVN

-540 RHFSDISDIN
+540 RHFSDITDIH
-550 MTNIKTYYL
+550 MTNIKAYYL
-559 ELLEHVQAD
+559 ELLENVQAD
-568 RWPDIWAHFQAQRT
+568 RWPAIWAHFQAQRT
-582 RAHASNVNVT
+582 RMHASIVNLT
-592 AQDAHTMTCGPTLFL
+592 AQDAHTLTCGPTLFL

-622 QIPECVMDDLM
+622 QIPDCVMDDLM

-638 NNAIKDAME
+638 NNTIKDAME
-647 ELEREIEDK
+647 ELEREMEDA
-656 MEEGETKDDDKDK
+656 MEEGTKDKDK
-669 GKDKGKVK
+669 DGSNKDK
-677 DKKTNKKADD
+677 DKKNNKKMDD

-700 MDELRQQVKWG
+700 IDELRRQVKWG

-724 LKRWAPQLSD
+724 LKRWAPQLTED
-734 AAIATATPFTSRVE
+734 AIAAANPFTSQVE

-766 LLMMGI
+766 LLLMGI
-772 GVMTESNSN
+772 GVMTEHSNSN

-815 HGYLGKDLSDIS
+815 HGYLGRDLSDIS

-843 QQEYTIRFR
+843 QQEYSIRFR

-857 LKIFQASAVAK
+857 LKIFQASAGAK
-868 PEVVNMARLLSS
+868 PEVVNMARLLRS

>member
-1 MRKNNLRMH
+1 LENVSSRTLAFKNHFANAFKETALNEHNL
-10 LKKRRHTFVTQR
+10 TR
-22 NRNQSQSRQT
+22 N

-46 GIEVPDSHE
+46 SVEVPDSHE
-55 EQQVYQLI
+55 EQQIYQLI
-63 KDGYHDVAIV
+63 KEGYHDVGIV

-87 PSDEMHAHMHE
+87 PSDEMHAHMYE
-98 LYFKPHVDEMR
+98 LYFKMHVDEMR
-109 EAFALSAFETD
+109 EAFGLSAFETD

-129 ADLIRIQNTT
+129 ADLIRIQNTN

-148 IYEFVVL
+148 IYEFVL
-155 GLVLNLLNNKFPHMY
+155 LSLLLNLLNNKFPHMY
-170 PHWSEHLQGVSE
+170 PHWRDHVQGAKKKKKV
-182 SKRKRAPPV
+182 PP
-191 PAAVPSRPKWMYYY
+191 PPSVPSRPKWMYYY
-205 YSICLLRRNSIEH
+205 YSICLLMRNSISH
-218 MNPHVNAFI
+218 LNPHVDSFL
-227 NHVVGL
+227 NHVIAL
-233 VENDF
+233 VEADF
-238 DPAAFIKKAHDF
+238 DPAEFIKKAHDY
-250 VEKNEFVFKCS
+250 VEKNEYVFKCG

-269 KQIFTVFKNDAAPK
+269 KQIFTAFKNDAVPK

-300 GLSEHYRVIFV
+300 GLSEHYRIIFV

-329 KRVAFAFGCGSVDN
+329 KRIAFAFGCGSVDN

-374 EIMISDIKSYRHAMY
+374 EIMISDIKSYKHAMY

-405 EPTIT
+405 EPTIS
-410 MDYADHAFHALI
+410 MDYAEHEFHALI

-442 QAAEMAPT
+442 QEAEMAPT
-450 IMDFQARFSGAQVH
+450 IMDFRARFSGAEVH

-469 DCQKTISLVGKDG
+469 DCQKTIALVNKDG
-482 YVQLPHLMFERYEDM
+482 YVQLPHLMFEQYEDM
-497 RASAAHCRAN
+497 RASAAHCRAY

-522 VAHVN
+522 IAHVN

-534 ARYAVE
+534 ARYAVN

-550 MTNIKTYYL
+550 MTNIKAYYL
-559 ELLEHVQAD
+559 ELLENVQAD
-568 RWPDIWAHFQAQRT
+568 RWPAIWTHFQAQRV
-582 RAHASNVNVT
+582 RMHASNVNVT
-592 AQDAHTMTCGPTLFL
+592 AQDAHTLTCGPTLFL
-607 ANDVEKIARF
+607 ANDVEKIAKF

-633 EIIDH
+633 EIIEQ
-638 NNAIKDAME
+638 NNVIKDAME
-647 ELEREIEDK
+647 KLEREMEDA
-656 MEEGETKDDDKDK
+656 MEEDTKGDDKEGNNK
-669 GKDKGKVK
+669 GKDKKN
-677 DKKTNKKADD
+677 NKKADD

-700 MDELRQQVKWG
+700 MDELRRQVKWG

-724 LKRWAPQLSD
+724 LKRWAPHLTED
-734 AAIATATPFTSRVE
+734 AIATMGPFTSRVE

-755 MVLPIENIWKV
+755 MVLRIENIWKV

-772 GVMTESNSN
+772 GVMTEQSNSN

-815 HGYLGKDLSDIS
+815 HGYLGRDLSDIS

-843 QQEYTIRFR
+843 QQEYSIRFR

-868 PEVVNMARLLSS
+868 PEVVNMARLLRS

>member
-1 MRKNNLRMH
+1 
-10 LKKRRHTFVTQR
+10 
-22 NRNQSQSRQT
+22 
-32 MDFTQGKLT
+32 MDFVQGKLT

-46 GIEVPDSHE
+46 SVEVPDSYE
-55 EQQVYQLI
+55 EQQIYQLI
-63 KDGYHDVAIV
+63 KDGFSDVGIV

-87 PSDEMHAHMHE
+87 PSDEMHAHMYE
-98 LYFKPHVDEMR
+98 LYFKTLVDEMR
-109 EAFALSAFETD
+109 EAFALCQFETD

-129 ADLIRIQNTT
+129 ADLIRIQNTN
-139 SNLDDQKTK
+139 SNLEDQKAK
-148 IYEFVVL
+148 IHEYIL
-155 GLVLNLLNNKFPHMY
+155 LKLLLNLLNSKFPHMY
-170 PHWSEHLQGVSE
+170 PHWKNHVEGVSE
-182 SKRKRAPPV
+182 SKRKKVQAPPV
-191 PAAVPSRPKWMYYY
+191 VPSRPKWMYYH
-205 YSICLLRRNSIEH
+205 YSICLLMRNSIAH
-218 MNPHVNAFI
+218 LNPHVHAFI
-227 NHVVGL
+227 DHVTKL
-233 VENDF
+233 VEADF
-238 DPAAFIKKAHDF
+238 DSAAFIKKAHEF
-250 VEKNEFVFKCS
+250 VEKNEYVFKCG

-269 KQIFTVFKNDAAPK
+269 KQIFTVFKDDTTPK

-300 GLSEHYRVIFV
+300 GLSEQYRVIFV

-329 KRVAFAFGCGSVDN
+329 KRIAFAFGCGSVDN

-396 LNKLLLYWD
+396 LHKLLLYWD

-410 MDYADHAFHALI
+410 MDYAEHEFHSII
-422 KDNWTEN
+422 KANWTEN

-442 QAAEMAPT
+442 QEAEMAPT
-450 IMDFQARFSGAQVH
+450 IMDFQARFLGAEVH

-469 DCQKTISLVGKDG
+469 DCQKTISLVNKDG
-482 YVQLPHLMFERYEDM
+482 YVQLPHLMFEGYDAM
-497 RASAAHCRAN
+497 RASAAHCRAH

-522 VAHVN
+522 IAHVN
-527 EGQLWTS
+527 AEKLWTS

-540 RHFSDISDIN
+540 RHFSDIADIN
-550 MTNIKTYYL
+550 MTNIKAYYL
-559 ELLEHVQAD
+559 ELLENVQAD
-568 RWPDIWAHFQAQRT
+568 RWPDIWAHFQAQRV
-582 RAHASNVNVT
+582 RMHASNVNIT
-592 AQDAHTMTCGPTLFL
+592 AQDAHTLTCGPTLFL
-607 ANDVEKIARF
+607 ANDVEKIAKF

-633 EIIDH
+633 DIIEH
-638 NNAIKDAME
+638 NNGIKDAMA
-647 ELEREIEDK
+647 ELERDIEDAV
-656 MEEGETKDDDKDK
+656 EEGTAKTGGDKDK
-669 GKDKGKVK
+669 DK
-677 DKKTNKKADD
+677 DKKTNKKVDD
-687 MRFSPEVRRMQEK
+687 MQFSPEVRRMKEK
-700 MDELRQQVKWG
+700 MDDLRQQVKWG

-724 LKRWAPQLSD
+724 LKRWAPHLSD
-734 AAIATATPFTSRVE
+734 EEIASASPFTSRVE

-772 GVMTESNSN
+772 GVMTEQANSN

-843 QQEYTIRFR
+843 QQEYSIRFR

-857 LKIFQASAVAK
+857 VQIFQASATAK
-868 PEVVNMARLLSS
+868 PEVVNMARLFSA

>member
-1 MRKNNLRMH
+1 VSSRTLAFKNHFANAFKETALNEHNL
-10 LKKRRHTFVTQR
+10 TR
-22 NRNQSQSRQT
+22 N

-46 GIEVPDSHE
+46 SVEVPDSHE
-55 EQQVYQLI
+55 EQQIYQLI
-63 KDGYHDVAIV
+63 KEGYHDVGIV

-87 PSDEMHAHMHE
+87 PSDEMHAHMYE
-98 LYFKPHVDEMR
+98 LYFKMHVDEMR
-109 EAFALSAFETD
+109 EAFGLSAFETD

-129 ADLIRIQNTT
+129 ADLIRIQNTN

-148 IYEFVVL
+148 IYEFVL
-155 GLVLNLLNNKFPHMY
+155 LSLLLNLLNNKFPHMY
-170 PHWSEHLQGVSE
+170 PHWRDHVQGAKKKKKV
-182 SKRKRAPPV
+182 PP
-191 PAAVPSRPKWMYYY
+191 PPSVPSRPKWMYYY
-205 YSICLLRRNSIEH
+205 YSICLLMRNSISH
-218 MNPHVNAFI
+218 LNPHVDSFL
-227 NHVVGL
+227 NHVIAL
-233 VENDF
+233 VEADF
-238 DPAAFIKKAHDF
+238 DPAEFIKKAHDY
-250 VEKNEFVFKCS
+250 VEKNEYVFKCG

-269 KQIFTVFKNDAAPK
+269 KQIFTAFKNDAVPK

-300 GLSEHYRVIFV
+300 GLSEHYRIIFV

-329 KRVAFAFGCGSVDN
+329 KRIAFAFGCGSVDN

-374 EIMISDIKSYRHAMY
+374 EIMISDIKSYKHAMY

-410 MDYADHAFHALI
+410 MDYAEHEFHALI

-442 QAAEMAPT
+442 QEAEMAPT
-450 IMDFQARFSGAQVH
+450 IMDFRARFSGAEVH

-469 DCQKTISLVGKDG
+469 DCQKTIALVNKDG
-482 YVQLPHLMFERYEDM
+482 YVQLPHLMFEQYEDM
-497 RASAAHCRAN
+497 RASAAHCRAY

-522 VAHVN
+522 IAHVN

-534 ARYAVE
+534 ARYAVN

-550 MTNIKTYYL
+550 MTNIKAYYL
-559 ELLEHVQAD
+559 ELLENVQAD
-568 RWPDIWAHFQAQRT
+568 RWPAIWTHFQAQRV
-582 RAHASNVNVT
+582 RMHASNVNVT
-592 AQDAHTMTCGPTLFL
+592 AQDAHTLTCGPTLFL
-607 ANDVEKIARF
+607 ANDVEKIAKF

-633 EIIDH
+633 EIIEQ
-638 NNAIKDAME
+638 NNVIKDAME
-647 ELEREIEDK
+647 KLEREMEDA
-656 MEEGETKDDDKDK
+656 MEEDTKGDDKEGNNK
-669 GKDKGKVK
+669 GKDKKN
-677 DKKTNKKADD
+677 NKKADD

-700 MDELRQQVKWG
+700 MDELRRQVKWG

-724 LKRWAPQLSD
+724 LKRWAPHLTED
-734 AAIATATPFTSRVE
+734 AIATMGPFTSRVE

-755 MVLPIENIWKV
+755 MVLRIENIWKV

-772 GVMTESNSN
+772 GVMTEQSNSN

-815 HGYLGKDLSDIS
+815 HGYLGRDLSDIS

-843 QQEYTIRFR
+843 QQEYSIRFR

-868 PEVVNMARLLSS
+868 PEVVNMARLLRS

>member
-1 MRKNNLRMH
+1 
-10 LKKRRHTFVTQR
+10 
-22 NRNQSQSRQT
+22 
-32 MDFTQGKLT
+32 MDFTQSKLT

-46 GIEVPDSHE
+46 GIEVPDSYE
-55 EQQVYQLI
+55 EQQIYQLI
-63 KDGYHDVAIV
+63 KDGYHDVNIV
-73 RNSSQTLLQYMKIA
+73 RNSTQTLLQYMKIST
-87 PSDEMHAHMHE
+87 SDEMHAHMYE
-98 LYFKPHVDEMR
+98 LYFKTHVDDMR
-109 EAFALSAFETD
+109 EAFGLSAFETNS
-120 TDKKKLVKK
+120 DKKKLVKK
-129 ADLIRIQNTT
+129 ADLIRIQNTN
-139 SNLDDQKTK
+139 SNLDDQKAK
-148 IYEFVVL
+148 IFEFVLL
-155 GLVLNLLNNKFPHMY
+155 GLLLNLLNNKFPHMY
-170 PHWSEHLQGVSE
+170 PYWSEYLQGVSE
-182 SKRKRAPPV
+182 TKRKRAPPM
-191 PAAVPSRPKWMYYY
+191 PAAVSSRPKWMYYY

-218 MNPHVNAFI
+218 MNPHVDAFL
-227 NHVVGL
+227 NHVIRV

-238 DPAAFIKKAHDF
+238 DPAAFIKKAYEF

-261 DVKLYEHQ
+261 DAKLYEHQ
-269 KQIFTVFKNDAAPK
+269 KEIFTVCKSNPAVPK
-283 LVLYIAPTGT
+283 LILYIAPTGT

-410 MDYADHAFHALI
+410 MDYAEHEFHALI
-422 KDNWTEN
+422 KDNWAEN

-442 QAAEMAPT
+442 HAAEMAPT

-469 DCQKTISLVGKDG
+469 DCQKTISLVSKDG

-497 RASAAHCRAN
+497 RASAVHCRAN

-522 VAHVN
+522 ITHVN

-550 MTNIKTYYL
+550 MTNIKAYYL
-559 ELLEHVQAD
+559 ELLENVQAD
-568 RWPDIWAHFQAQRT
+568 QWPGIWTHFQTQRT
-582 RAHASNVNVT
+582 RMHTSNVNFS
-592 AQDAHTMTCGPTLFL
+592 AQDAHTLTCGPTLFL

-633 EIIDH
+633 EIIEH
-638 NNAIKDAME
+638 NNVIKDEMEKLEREMEDAME
-647 ELEREIEDK
+647 EGVK
-656 MEEGETKDDDKDK
+656 TNDDDKDK
-669 GKDKGKVK
+669 VK
-677 DKKTNKKADD
+677 DNKNNKKVDA
-687 MRFSPEVRRMQEK
+687 MRFSPEVRCMQEK
-700 MDELRQQVKWG
+700 IDELRQQVKWG

-724 LKRWAPQLSD
+724 LKRWAPHLSEE
-734 AAIATATPFTSRVE
+734 AIASTSPFTSQVE

-772 GVMTESNSN
+772 GVMTEQSNSN

-788 KDLAQNQRLY
+788 KHLAQNQQLY

-843 QQEYTIRFR
+843 QQEYSIRFR

-868 PEVVNMARLLSS
+868 PEVVNMARLLSA

>member
-1 MRKNNLRMH
+1 
-10 LKKRRHTFVTQR
+10 
-22 NRNQSQSRQT
+22 

-63 KDGYHDVAIV
+63 KDGYHDVNIV
-73 RNSSQTLLQYMKIA
+73 RNSAQTLLQYMKIA
-87 PSDEMHAHMHE
+87 PSDEMHAHMYE
-98 LYFKPHVDEMR
+98 LYFKTHVDEMR
-109 EAFALSAFETD
+109 EAFALSAFETN

-148 IYEFVVL
+148 IFEFVLL

-227 NHVVGL
+227 NHVIGL

-261 DVKLYEHQ
+261 DAKLYEHQ
-269 KQIFTVFKNDAAPK
+269 KEIFTVCKSNPAAPK

-396 LNKLLLYWD
+396 LHRLLLYWD

-410 MDYADHAFHALI
+410 MDYAEHEFHALI
-422 KDNWTEN
+422 KNNWTEN

-522 VAHVN
+522 ITHVN

-540 RHFSDISDIN
+540 RHFSDIADIN
-550 MTNIKTYYL
+550 MTNIKAYYL
-559 ELLEHVQAD
+559 ELLENVQAD

-592 AQDAHTMTCGPTLFL
+592 AQDAHTLTCGPTLFL
-607 ANDVEKIARF
+607 ANDVEKVARF

-633 EIIDH
+633 DIIEH
-638 NNAIKDAME
+638 NNVIKDEMEKLEREMEDAME
-647 ELEREIEDK
+647 E
-656 MEEGETKDDDKDK
+656 GVNANDDDKDK
-669 GKDKGKVK
+669 VK
-677 DKKTNKKADD
+677 DKKNNKKVDA

-700 MDELRQQVKWG
+700 IDELRQQVKWG

-724 LKRWAPQLSD
+724 LKRWAPHLSEE
-734 AAIATATPFTSRVE
+734 AIASTNPFTSRVE

-755 MVLPIENIWKV
+755 MVLPVENIWKV

-772 GVMTESNSN
+772 GVMTEQSNSN

-815 HGYLGKDLSDIS
+815 HGYLGKDLCDIS

>member
-1 MRKNNLRMH
+1 
-10 LKKRRHTFVTQR
+10 
-22 NRNQSQSRQT
+22 

-46 GIEVPDSHE
+46 SAEVPDSHD
-55 EQQVYQLI
+55 EQQIYQLI
-63 KDGYHDVAIV
+63 KDGYHDVGIV
-73 RNSSQTLLQYMKIA
+73 RNANQSLMQYMKISA
-87 PSDEMHAHMHE
+87 SDEMHAHMYE
-98 LYFKPHVDEMR
+98 LYFKTHVDEMR
-109 EAFALSAFETD
+109 EAFGLTTFETN

-129 ADLIRIQNTT
+129 ADLIRIQNTN

-148 IYEFVVL
+148 IYEFVLL
-155 GLVLNLLNNKFPHMY
+155 GLLLNLLNSKFPHMY
-170 PHWSEHLQGVSE
+170 PHWRDHLQGVSE
-182 SKRKRAPPV
+182 SKKKKVQAPP
-191 PAAVPSRPKWMYYY
+191 AVASRPKWMYYY
-205 YSICLLRRNSIEH
+205 YSISMLVRNSIAH
-218 MNPHVNAFI
+218 LNPHVRSFI
-227 NHVVGL
+227 DHVIAL
-233 VENDF
+233 VEADF
-238 DPAAFIKKAHDF
+238 DPAAFISRAHEF
-250 VEKNEFVFKCS
+250 VEKNEYVFKCG
-261 DVKLYEHQ
+261 DVKLYDHQ
-269 KQIFTVFKNDAAPK
+269 KQIFTAFKNDATPK

-329 KRVAFAFGCGSVDN
+329 KRIAFAFGCGSVDN

-374 EIMISDIKSYRHAMY
+374 EIMISDIKSYKHAMY

-396 LNKLLLYWD
+396 LHKLLLYWD
-405 EPTIT
+405 EPTIS
-410 MDYADHAFHALI
+410 MDYAEHEFHAII
-422 KDNWTEN
+422 KENWTEN

-442 QAAEMAPT
+442 QEADMAPT
-450 IMDFQARFSGAQVH
+450 IMDFQARFLNAEVH

-469 DCQKTISLVGKDG
+469 DCQKTIALVNKDG
-482 YVQLPHLMFERYEDM
+482 YVQLPHLMFESYEDM
-497 RASAAHCRAN
+497 RASAAHCRAY

-522 VAHVN
+522 IAHVN
-527 EGQLWTS
+527 EGRLWTS

-540 RHFSDISDIN
+540 RHFSDIADIN
-550 MTNIKTYYL
+550 MTNVKAYYL
-559 ELLEHVQAD
+559 ELLENVQAD
-568 RWPDIWAHFQAQRT
+568 KWSAVYAHFQAQRT
-582 RAHASNVNVT
+582 RLHASNVNLT
-592 AQDAHTMTCGPTLFL
+592 AQDAHTLTCGPTLFL

-622 QIPECVMDDLM
+622 QIPDCVMDDLM

-647 ELEREIEDK
+647 ELEREMEDA
-656 MEEGETKDDDKDK
+656 MEEGNNDKNKDSDVSKDKDK
-669 GKDKGKVK
+669 KN
-677 DKKTNKKADD
+677 NKKMDD
-687 MRFSPEVRRMQEK
+687 MRFSPEVRRLQEK
-700 MDELRQQVKWG
+700 IDDLRRQVKWG

-724 LKRWAPQLSD
+724 LKRWAPQLTEE
-734 AAIATATPFTSRVE
+734 AIAGTNPFTSRVE

-772 GVMTESNSN
+772 GVMTEHASSN

-843 QQEYTIRFR
+843 QQEYSIRFR

-868 PEVVNMARLLSS
+868 PEVVNMARLLRS

>member
-1 MRKNNLRMH
+1 LENVSSRTLAFKNHFANAFKETALNEHNL
-10 LKKRRHTFVTQR
+10 TR
-22 NRNQSQSRQT
+22 N

-46 GIEVPDSHE
+46 SVEVPDSHE
-55 EQQVYQLI
+55 EQQIYQLI
-63 KDGYHDVAIV
+63 KEGYHDVGIV

-87 PSDEMHAHMHE
+87 PSDEMHAHMYE
-98 LYFKPHVDEMR
+98 LYFKMHVDEMR
-109 EAFALSAFETD
+109 EAFGLSAFETD

-129 ADLIRIQNTT
+129 ADLIRIQNTN

-148 IYEFVVL
+148 IYEFVL
-155 GLVLNLLNNKFPHMY
+155 LSLLLNLLNNKFPHMY
-170 PHWSEHLQGVSE
+170 PHWRDHVQGAKKKKKV
-182 SKRKRAPPV
+182 PP
-191 PAAVPSRPKWMYYY
+191 PPSVPSRPKWMYYY
-205 YSICLLRRNSIEH
+205 YSICLLMRNSISH
-218 MNPHVNAFI
+218 LNPHVDSFL
-227 NHVVGL
+227 NHVIAL
-233 VENDF
+233 VEADF
-238 DPAAFIKKAHDF
+238 DPAEFIKKAHDY
-250 VEKNEFVFKCS
+250 VEKNEYVFKCG

-269 KQIFTVFKNDAAPK
+269 KQIFTAFKNDAVPK

-329 KRVAFAFGCGSVDN
+329 KRIAFAFGCGSVDN

-374 EIMISDIKSYRHAMY
+374 EIMISDIKSYKHAMY

-405 EPTIT
+405 EPTIS
-410 MDYADHAFHALI
+410 MDYAEHEFHALI

-442 QAAEMAPT
+442 QEAEMAPT
-450 IMDFQARFSGAQVH
+450 IMDFRARFSGAEVH

-469 DCQKTISLVGKDG
+469 DCQKTIALVNKDG
-482 YVQLPHLMFERYEDM
+482 YVQLPHLMFEQYEDM
-497 RASAAHCRAN
+497 RASAAHCRAY

-522 VAHVN
+522 IAHVN

-534 ARYAVE
+534 ARYAVN

-550 MTNIKTYYL
+550 MTNIKAYYL
-559 ELLEHVQAD
+559 ELLENVQAD
-568 RWPDIWAHFQAQRT
+568 RWPAIWTHFQAQRV
-582 RAHASNVNVT
+582 RMHASNVNVT
-592 AQDAHTMTCGPTLFL
+592 AQDAHTLTCGPTLFL
-607 ANDVEKIARF
+607 ANDVEKIAKF

-633 EIIDH
+633 EIIEQ
-638 NNAIKDAME
+638 NNVIKDAME
-647 ELEREIEDK
+647 KLEREMEDA
-656 MEEGETKDDDKDK
+656 MEEDTKGDDKEGNNK
-669 GKDKGKVK
+669 GKDKKN
-677 DKKTNKKADD
+677 NKKADD

-700 MDELRQQVKWG
+700 MDELRRQVKWG

-724 LKRWAPQLSD
+724 LKRWAPHLTED
-734 AAIATATPFTSRVE
+734 AIATMGPFTSRVE

-755 MVLPIENIWKV
+755 MVLRIENIWKV

-772 GVMTESNSN
+772 GVMTEQSNSN

-815 HGYLGKDLSDIS
+815 HGYLGRDLSDIS

-843 QQEYTIRFR
+843 QQEYSIRFR

-868 PEVVNMARLLSS
+868 PEVVNMARLLRS

>member
-1 MRKNNLRMH
+1 
-10 LKKRRHTFVTQR
+10 
-22 NRNQSQSRQT
+22 

-46 GIEVPDSHE
+46 SAEVPDSHE
-55 EQQVYQLI
+55 EQQIYQLI
-63 KDGYHDVAIV
+63 KEGYHDVGIV

-87 PSDEMHAHMHE
+87 ASDEMHAHMYE
-98 LYFKPHVDEMR
+98 LYFKTHVDEMR
-109 EAFALSAFETD
+109 EAFGLSAFDPD

-129 ADLIRIQNTT
+129 ADLIRIQNTN

-148 IYEFVVL
+148 IYEFVML
-155 GLVLNLLNNKFPHMY
+155 SLLLNLLNNRFPHMY
-170 PHWSEHLQGVSE
+170 PHWRDHVQGMSE
-182 SKRKRAPPV
+182 SKKKKVPV
-191 PAAVPSRPKWMYYY
+191 PTAVPSRPKWMYYY
-205 YSICLLRRNSIEH
+205 YSICLLRRNSISH
-218 MNPHVNAFI
+218 LNPHVHSFMD
-227 NHVVGL
+227 HVTKL
-233 VENDF
+233 VEADF
-238 DPAAFIKKAHDF
+238 DPPEFIKKAHEF
-250 VEKNEFVFKCS
+250 VEKNEYVFKCG

-269 KQIFTVFKNDAAPK
+269 KQIFTAFKNDATPK

-329 KRVAFAFGCGSVDN
+329 KRIAFAFGCGSVDN

-374 EIMISDIKSYRHAMY
+374 EIMISDIKSYKHAMY

-410 MDYADHAFHALI
+410 MDYTEHEFHAII
-422 KDNWTEN
+422 KENWTEN

-450 IMDFQARFSGAQVH
+450 IMDFQARFSGAEVH
-464 SIVSH
+464 SIISH
-469 DCQKTISLVGKDG
+469 DCQKTISLVNKDG

-497 RASAAHCRAN
+497 RASAAHCRSY

-522 VAHVN
+522 IAHVN

-540 RHFSDISDIN
+540 RHFSDIADIN
-550 MTNIKTYYL
+550 MTNIKAYYL
-559 ELLEHVQAD
+559 ELLENVQAD
-568 RWPDIWAHFQAQRT
+568 RWPAIWTHFQAQRA
-582 RAHASNVNVT
+582 RMHESNVNLT
-592 AQDAHTMTCGPTLFL
+592 AQDAHTLTCGPTLFL

-622 QIPECVMDDLM
+622 QIPDCVMDDLM
-633 EIIDH
+633 EIIEH
-638 NNAIKDAME
+638 NNAIKDAMD
-647 ELEREIEDK
+647 ELEREMEDA
-656 MEEGETKDDDKDK
+656 MEEGTKDKDK
-669 GKDKGKVK
+669 DGSNKDK
-677 DKKTNKKADD
+677 DKKNNKKMDD

-700 MDELRQQVKWG
+700 MDELRRQVKWG

-724 LKRWAPQLSD
+724 LKRWAPQLTD
-734 AAIATATPFTSRVE
+734 EAATNPFTSRVE

-766 LLMMGI
+766 LLMMGV
-772 GVMTESNSN
+772 GVMTEQSNSN

-815 HGYLGKDLSDIS
+815 HGYLGRDLSDIS

-843 QQEYTIRFR
+843 QQEYSIRFR

-868 PEVVNMARLLSS
+868 PEVVNMARLLRS

>member
-1 MRKNNLRMH
+1 
-10 LKKRRHTFVTQR
+10 
-22 NRNQSQSRQT
+22 

-46 GIEVPDSHE
+46 SVEVPDSHE
-55 EQQVYQLI
+55 EQQIYQLI
-63 KDGYHDVAIV
+63 KDGYSDVGIV
-73 RNSSQTLLQYMKIA
+73 RNSNQSLIQYMKIA
-87 PSDEMHAHMHE
+87 PSDEMHAHMYE
-98 LYFKPHVDEMR
+98 LYFKTHVDEMR
-109 EAFALSAFETD
+109 EAFALTAFETD

-129 ADLIRIQNTT
+129 ADLIRIQNTS
-139 SNLDDQKTK
+139 SNLDEQKSK
-148 IYEFVVL
+148 IYEFVLL
-155 GLVLNLLNNKFPHMY
+155 GLLLNLLNNRFPHMY
-170 PHWSEHLQGVSE
+170 PHWRQHLQGVSE
-182 SKRKRAPPV
+182 SKKKKAPAAPP
-191 PAAVPSRPKWMYYY
+191 PVPSRPKWMYYY
-205 YSICLLRRNSIEH
+205 YSTCLLMRNSIGH
-218 MNPHVNAFI
+218 LNPHVQSFLD
-227 NHVVGL
+227 HVTKL
-233 VENDF
+233 VEADF
-238 DPAAFIKKAHDF
+238 DSSAFIKKAHEF
-250 VEKNEFVFKCS
+250 VEKNEYVFKCS
-261 DVKLYEHQ
+261 DVKLYDHQ
-269 KQIFTVFKNDAAPK
+269 KQIFTVFKNDAVKPK

-329 KRVAFAFGCGSVDN
+329 KRIAFAFGCGSVDN

-374 EIMISDIKSYRHAMY
+374 EIMISDIKSYKHAMY

-396 LNKLLLYWD
+396 LHKLLLYWD

-410 MDYADHAFHALI
+410 MDYAEHEFHALI
-422 KDNWTEN
+422 KDNWAEN

-442 QAAEMAPT
+442 QEAEMAPT
-450 IMDFQARFSGAQVH
+450 IMDFRARFSGAEVH

-469 DCQKTISLVGKDG
+469 DCQKTIALVNKDG
-482 YVQLPHLMFERYEDM
+482 YVQLPHLMFERYDDM
-497 RASAAHCRAN
+497 RASAAHCRAY
-507 KTLLRYFDLREVVKF
+507 KTLLRYFDLSEVVKF
-522 VAHVN
+522 IAHVN
-527 EGQLWTS
+527 EGRLWTAS
-534 ARYAVE
+534 RYAVE
-540 RHFSDISDIN
+540 RHFSDIADIN
-550 MTNIKTYYL
+550 MTNIKLYYL

-568 RWPDIWAHFQAQRT
+568 KWPELYSHFQAQRT
-582 RAHASNVNVT
+582 RMHASNVNMT

-622 QIPECVMDDLM
+622 QIPDCVMDDLM

-647 ELEREIEDK
+647 ELEHQIEDA
-656 MEEGETKDDDKDK
+656 MEEGTKDDKDK
-669 GKDKGKVK
+669 DGSNNKAKDK
-677 DKKTNKKADD
+677 DKKNNKKIDD
-687 MRFSPEVRRMQEK
+687 MRFSPEVRRLQEK
-700 MDELRQQVKWG
+700 IDELRRQVKWG

-724 LKRWAPQLSD
+724 LKRWAPHLTEE
-734 AAIATATPFTSRVE
+734 AIAAMNPFTSHVE

-772 GVMTESNSN
+772 GVMTEHSN

-815 HGYLGKDLSDIS
+815 HGYLGRDLNDIS

-843 QQEYTIRFR
+843 QQEYSIRFR

-857 LKIFQASAVAK
+857 FTIFQASAVAK
-868 PEVVNMARLLSS
+868 PEVVNMARLLRT

>member
-1 MRKNNLRMH
+1 
-10 LKKRRHTFVTQR
+10 
-22 NRNQSQSRQT
+22 

-46 GIEVPDSHE
+46 SVEVPDSHDE
-55 EQQVYQLI
+55 RQIYQLI
-63 KDGYHDVAIV
+63 KDGYHDVSIV
-73 RNSSQTLLQYMKIA
+73 RNANQSLMQYMKIA
-87 PSDEMHAHMHE
+87 PSDEMHAHMYE
-98 LYFKPHVDEMR
+98 LYFKTHVDEMR
-109 EAFALSAFETD
+109 EAFGLSAFETD

-129 ADLIRIQNTT
+129 ADLIRIQNTN

-148 IYEFVVL
+148 IYEFVL
-155 GLVLNLLNNKFPHMY
+155 LILLLNLLNNKFPHMY
-170 PHWSEHLQGVSE
+170 PHWRDHMQGTKKKKV
-182 SKRKRAPPV
+182 PM

-205 YSICLLRRNSIEH
+205 YSISMLVRNSIVH
-218 MNPHVNAFI
+218 LNPHVQAFI
-227 NHVVGL
+227 DHVIAL
-233 VENDF
+233 VEADF
-238 DPAAFIKKAHDF
+238 DPAEFIKKAHDY
-250 VEKNEFVFKCS
+250 VEKNEYVFKCG

-269 KQIFTVFKNDAAPK
+269 KQIFTAFKNDTTPK

-329 KRVAFAFGCGSVDN
+329 KRIAFAFGCGSVDN

-374 EIMISDIKSYRHAMY
+374 EIMISDIKSYKHAMY

-410 MDYADHAFHALI
+410 MDYAEHEFHALI

-442 QAAEMAPT
+442 QQAEMAPT
-450 IMDFQARFSGAQVH
+450 IMDFRARFSGAEVH

-469 DCQKTISLVGKDG
+469 DCQKTIALVNKDG
-482 YVQLPHLMFERYEDM
+482 YVQLPHLMFESYTDM
-497 RASAAHCRAN
+497 RASAAHCRAY
-507 KTLLRYFDLREVVKF
+507 KTLLRYFDLKEVVKF
-522 VAHVN
+522 ITHVN

-534 ARYAVE
+534 SRYAVD
-540 RHFSDISDIN
+540 RHFSDIADIN
-550 MTNIKTYYL
+550 MTNIKAYYL
-559 ELLEHVQAD
+559 ELLENVQAD
-568 RWPDIWAHFQAQRT
+568 RWHEIWAHFQAQRT
-582 RAHASNVNVT
+582 RMHASNVNLT
-592 AQDAHTMTCGPTLFL
+592 AQDAHTLTCGPTLFL

-647 ELEREIEDK
+647 TLEHEMEDA
-656 MEEGETKDDDKDK
+656 MEEGSNDKDDNKVSGKDKDK
-669 GKDKGKVK
+669 KNNRKM
-677 DKKTNKKADD
+677 DD
-687 MRFSPEVRRMQEK
+687 MRFSPEVKRLQEK
-700 MDELRQQVKWG
+700 IDELRRQVKWG

-724 LKRWAPQLSD
+724 LKRWAPQLTED
-734 AAIATATPFTSRVE
+734 AIASANPFTSRVE

-755 MVLPIENIWKV
+755 MVLRIENIWKV

-772 GVMTESNSN
+772 GVMTEHSNSN

-843 QQEYTIRFR
+843 QQEYSIRFR

-868 PEVVNMARLLSS
+868 PEVVNMARLFSS

>member
-1 MRKNNLRMH
+1 MVPHIYNA
-10 LKKRRHTFVTQR
+10 TFIKI
-22 NRNQSQSRQT
+22 

-46 GIEVPDSHE
+46 SVEVPDSHE
-55 EQQVYQLI
+55 EQQIYQLI
-63 KDGYHDVAIV
+63 KEGYHDVNLV

-98 LYFKPHVDEMR
+98 LYFKTHVDEMC
-109 EAFALSAFETD
+109 EAFSLSEFETD

-129 ADLIRIQNTT
+129 ADLIRIQNTN

-148 IYEFVVL
+148 IYEFVLL
-155 GLVLNLLNNKFPHMY
+155 GLLLNLLNNKFPHMY
-170 PHWSEHLQGVSE
+170 PHWRDHIQGVSE
-182 SKRKRAPPV
+182 SKKKKVQSPT
-191 PAAVPSRPKWMYYY
+191 AVPSRPKWMYYY
-205 YSICLLRRNSIEH
+205 YSICLLMRNSITH
-218 MNPHVNAFI
+218 LNPHVNSFLE
-227 NHVVGL
+227 HVIAR
-233 VENDF
+233 VEADF
-238 DPAAFIKKAHDF
+238 DPTAFIVRAHEF
-250 VEKNEFVFKCS
+250 VEKNEFVFKCG

-269 KQIFTVFKNDAAPK
+269 KQIFTAFKNDAVPK

-329 KRVAFAFGCGSVDN
+329 KRIAFAFGCGSVDN

-374 EIMISDIKSYRHAMY
+374 EIMISDIKSYKHAMY

-410 MDYADHAFHALI
+410 MDYAEHDFHALI
-422 KDNWTEN
+422 KENWTEN

-442 QAAEMAPT
+442 QEAEMAPT
-450 IMDFQARFSGAQVH
+450 IMDFRSRFSGAEVH

-469 DCQKTISLVGKDG
+469 DCQKTITLVNKDG
-482 YVQLPHLMFERYEDM
+482 HVQLPHLMFERYEDM
-497 RASAAHCRAN
+497 RASAAHCRIY

-522 VAHVN
+522 IAHVN
-527 EGQLWTS
+527 EGRLWTS
-534 ARYAVE
+534 SRYAVE
-540 RHFSDISDIN
+540 RHFSDIADIN
-550 MTNIKTYYL
+550 MTNIKAYYL
-559 ELLEHVQAD
+559 ELLENVQAD
-568 RWPDIWAHFQAQRT
+568 KWPAIWTHFQTQCARM
-582 RAHASNVNVT
+582 HASNVNLT
-592 AQDAHTMTCGPTLFL
+592 AQDAHTLTCGPTLFL
-607 ANDVEKIARF
+607 ANDVEKIAKF

-633 EIIDH
+633 EIIEH

-647 ELEREIEDK
+647 ELERDIEDK
-656 MEEGETKDDDKDK
+656 MEEGTKPGDKDK
-669 GKDKGKVK
+669 DGKEKDK
-677 DKKTNKKADD
+677 DKKNNKKMDD
-687 MRFSPEVRRMQEK
+687 MRFSPEVRRMQER
-700 MDELRQQVKWG
+700 MDELRRQVKWG

-724 LKRWAPQLSD
+724 LKRWAPQLTEEAIT
-734 AAIATATPFTSRVE
+734 AANPFTSQVE

-755 MVLPIENIWKV
+755 MVLPIQNIWKV
-766 LLMMGI
+766 LLLMGI
-772 GVMTESNSN
+772 GVMTEQSNSN

-815 HGYLGKDLSDIS
+815 HGYLGRDLNDIS

-843 QQEYTIRFR
+843 QQEYSIRFR

-868 PEVVNMARLLSS
+868 PEVVNMARLLRS

>member
-1 MRKNNLRMH
+1 
-10 LKKRRHTFVTQR
+10 
-22 NRNQSQSRQT
+22 

-46 GIEVPDSHE
+46 SVEVPDSHDE
-55 EQQVYQLI
+55 RQIYQLI
-63 KDGYHDVAIV
+63 KDGYHDVGIV
-73 RNSSQTLLQYMKIA
+73 RNANQSLMQYMKIA
-87 PSDEMHAHMHE
+87 PSDEMHAHMYE
-98 LYFKPHVDEMR
+98 LYFKLHVDEMR
-109 EAFALSAFETD
+109 EAFGQLAFETD

-129 ADLIRIQNTT
+129 ADLIRIQNTN

-148 IYEFVVL
+148 IYEFVL
-155 GLVLNLLNNKFPHMY
+155 LSLLLNLLNNKFPHMY
-170 PHWSEHLQGVSE
+170 PHWRDHVQGTKKKKV
-182 SKRKRAPPV
+182 PM
-191 PAAVPSRPKWMYYY
+191 PAAVPSRPRWMYYY
-205 YSICLLRRNSIEH
+205 YSISMLVRNSIVH
-218 MNPHVNAFI
+218 LNPHVQAFI
-227 NHVVGL
+227 DHVTNL
-233 VENDF
+233 VEADF
-238 DPAAFIKKAHDF
+238 DPAEFIKKAHEF
-250 VEKNEFVFKCS
+250 VEKNEFVFKCG

-269 KQIFTVFKNDAAPK
+269 KQIFTAFKTDTTPK

-329 KRVAFAFGCGSVDN
+329 KRIAFAFGCGSVDN

-374 EIMISDIKSYRHAMY
+374 EIMISDIKSYKHAMY

-410 MDYADHAFHALI
+410 MDYAEHEFHALI
-422 KDNWTEN
+422 KENWTEN

-442 QAAEMAPT
+442 QQAEMAPT
-450 IMDFQARFSGAQVH
+450 IMDFRARFSGAEVH

-469 DCQKTISLVGKDG
+469 DCQKTITLVNKDG
-482 YVQLPHLMFERYEDM
+482 HVQLPHLMFESYADM
-497 RASAAHCRAN
+497 RASAAHCRAY
-507 KTLLRYFDLREVVKF
+507 KTLLRYFDLKEVVKF
-522 VAHVN
+522 IAHVN

-534 ARYAVE
+534 SRYAVD
-540 RHFSDISDIN
+540 RHFSDITDIN

-559 ELLEHVQAD
+559 ELLENVQAD
-568 RWPDIWAHFQAQRT
+568 QWPAIWAHFQAQRA
-582 RAHASNVNVT
+582 RLHASNVNLT
-592 AQDAHTMTCGPTLFL
+592 AQDAHTLTCGPTLFL

-622 QIPECVMDDLM
+622 QIPDCVMDDLM

-638 NNAIKDAME
+638 NNAIKDEMETLEHEMEDAME
-647 ELEREIEDK
+647 EGSND
-656 MEEGETKDDDKDK
+656 KDDDKVK
-669 GKDKGKVK
+669 AGGGKDK
-677 DKKTNKKADD
+677 DKKNNRKMDD
-687 MRFSPEVRRMQEK
+687 MRFSPEVRRLQEK
-700 MDELRQQVKWG
+700 IDELRRQVKWG

-719 NRAEH
+719 NRTEH
-724 LKRWAPQLSD
+724 LKRWAPQLTED
-734 AAIATATPFTSRVE
+734 AVAAANPFTSRVE

-755 MVLPIENIWKV
+755 MVLRIENIWKV

-772 GVMTESNSN
+772 GVMTEHSKSN

-843 QQEYTIRFR
+843 QQEYSIRFR

-868 PEVVNMARLLSS
+868 PEVVNMARLFSS